1 MGADAGR
8 GSGSGTGVVSDRT
21 GGVLLSKILH
31 CRLFHLF
38 SNSNLYTLE
47 WQLTLNILKK
57 IKNIKKDSIY

>member
-21 GGVLLSKILH
+21 GGVLLSKNLH

-47 WQLTLNILKK
+47 
-57 IKNIKKDSIY
+57 